1 MDRTVAMTRRAL
13 AAACVVCTFACAA
26 CARLPSTTPGEPLR
40 IATGSADGIYYAL
53 GTELARAYRRRIAGI
68 SPTALTTAASGYNVQ
83 AIESD
88 QVDLAFA
95 LGDVTYLA
103 YTRGTADLPRP
114 HRGVR
119 AIAVLYVNVFHIL
132 TRRDSGVT
140 SVADLRGRRVAVGR
154 SVPAGRSDR
163 ALNLDAVAEA
173 NGIGPN
179 DMAFEWLTFSEIVTR
194 LGDGRIEAGLLSS
207 GYPVQAVALAA
218 STFGVRLLPIDR
230 AAAERV
236 RSRHPFF
243 KRTTIPGGTYAG
255 QPEDITTLGVD
266 NLLLCRDDMSDDL
279 VYRLTRELFEALP
292 AIGRT
297 IVAARLVDADRAAT
311 TPIPLHPG
319 AARYYREREL
329 LRW

>member
-1 MDRTVAMTRRAL
+1 MTRRVFTSTCLVCAL
-13 AAACVVCTFACAA
+13 ACAA
-26 CARLPSTTPGEPLR
+26 CAPPAAKAPGESLR

-53 GTELARAYRRRIAGI
+53 GTELARAYARRIAGI
-68 SPTALTTAASGYNVQ
+68 SPTALASAASGYNVQ

-95 LGDVTYLA
+95 LGDVAYLA
-103 YTRGTADLPRP
+103 YTRGTVDLPRP

-119 AIAVLYVNVFHIL
+119 AIAVLYVNAFHIL
-132 TRRDSGVT
+132 ARPDGAVT

-154 SVPAGRSDR
+154 SVAAGRSDR
-163 ALNLDAVAEA
+163 ALSLDAVAEA

-179 DMAFEWLTFSEIVTR
+179 DMDFEWQTFSEVVTR
-194 LGDGRIEAGLLSS
+194 LGDGRIAAGLLSS
-207 GYPVQAVALAA
+207 GYPVQAVTLAA
-218 STFGVRLLPIDR
+218 STFGARLLPIDR

-243 KRTTIPGGTYAG
+243 KLTTIPGGTYPG
-255 QPEDITTLGVD
+255 QPEDVHTLGVD

-279 VYRLTRELFEALP
+279 VYRLTREFFEALP
-292 AIGRT
+292 EIGRT
-297 IVAARLVDADRAAT
+297 IVAARLVDVDRAAT

>member
-1 MDRTVAMTRRAL
+1 MTRRVFTTACMVCAL
-13 AAACVVCTFACAA
+13 ACGACAPPGA
-26 CARLPSTTPGEPLR
+26 KAPGEPLR

-53 GTELARAYRRRIAGI
+53 GTELARAYARRITGI
-68 SPTALTTAASGYNVQ
+68 SPTAFATAASGYNVQ

-95 LGDVTYLA
+95 LGDVAYLA
-103 YTRGTADLPRP
+103 YTRGTVDLPRP

-132 TRRDSGVT
+132 TRPDGAVS

-154 SVPAGRSDR
+154 SVAAGRSDR
-163 ALNLDAVAEA
+163 ALNLDAVAKA

-179 DMAFEWLTFSEIVTR
+179 DMDFEWQTFSEVVTR
-194 LGDGRIEAGLLSS
+194 LGDGRIAAGLLSS
-207 GYPVQAVALAA
+207 GYPVQAVTLAA
-218 STFGVRLLPIDR
+218 STFGARLLPIDR
-230 AAAERV
+230 ATAERV

-243 KRTTIPGGTYAG
+243 KLTTIPAGTYPG
-255 QPEDITTLGVD
+255 QPEEVHTLGVD

-279 VYRLTRELFEALP
+279 VYRLTREFFEALP
-292 AIGRT
+292 EIGRT
-297 IVAARLVDADRAAT
+297 LVAARLVDVDRAAT

>member
-1 MDRTVAMTRRAL
+1 M
-13 AAACVVCTFACAA
+13 ACVLSCACAP
-26 CARLPSTTPGEPLR
+26 LPPPASVSPLR

-53 GTELARAYRRRIAGI
+53 GTTLAQAYARRIADI
-68 SPTALTTAASGYNVQ
+68 SPVALPTAASGYNVQ
-83 AIESD
+83 AIETD
-88 QVDLAFA
+88 RVDLAFA

-103 YTRGTADLPRP
+103 YTRGTADLSRP

-119 AIAVLYVNVFHIL
+119 AIAVLYMNVFHIL
-132 TRRDSGVT
+132 TRSNSGVARV
-140 SVADLRGRRVAVGR
+140 SDLRGRRVAVGR
-154 SVPAGRSDR
+154 SVPAGYGDR

-173 NGIGPN
+173 HGIGPG

-194 LGDGRIEAGLLSS
+194 LGDGRIAAGLLSS
-207 GYPVQAVALAA
+207 GYPVQAVTLAT
-218 STFGVRLLPIDR
+218 STFGARLLPIDR

-243 KRTTIPGGTYAG
+243 KLATIPGGTYPG
-255 QPEDITTLGVD
+255 QPEDVDTLGVD
-266 NLLLCRDDMSDDL
+266 NLLLCRDDLSDDL
-279 VYRLTRELFEALP
+279 VYRLTREFFEALP
-292 AIGRT
+292 EIGRT
-297 IVAARLVDADRAAT
+297 IVAARLVDIDRAAT